1 MKHLF
6 SAVCVALLFTWG
18 LPAAAQNNLSGKV
31 SAQTSRSY
39 AVEHYLRSLDKV
51 FGAAT
56 QEQQTVL
63 LNARQQAETFLL
75 QGKYQEAL
83 RTLQNIQPVLQ
94 NVQARYLETQLEE
107 LNLLFMGPS
116 TLEQRAML
124 RSGMQL
130 LNELKDKGNLDEAI
144 FVAAYL
150 DESFDT
156 PPALSPEQRRD
167 AYYHD
172 ALEGLDLL
180 YQLVATDEN
189 TPAQKRLQQVYKK
202 YTLMITDTRT
212 NDTLSEEN
220 LARAYEDML
229 NQAEDEFSQVT
240 K

>member
-1 MKHLF
+1 
-6 SAVCVALLFTWG
+6 
-18 LPAAAQNNLSGKV
+18 
-31 SAQTSRSY
+31 
-39 AVEHYLRSLDKV
+39 
-51 FGAAT
+51 
-56 QEQQTVL
+56 
-63 LNARQQAETFLL
+63 
-75 QGKYQEAL
+75 
-83 RTLQNIQPVLQ
+83 
-94 NVQARYLETQLEE
+94 
-107 LNLLFMGPS
+107 
-116 TLEQRAML
+116 ML

-229 NQAEDEFSQVT
+229 NQAEEEFSQVT